1 MKIEHIKIWE
11 YGLSSTQRKI
21 YSTKMHKFEKEK
33 SQINFLSY
41 HLKKLESKISPRQAE
56 GNNKHKKSI
65 KLKTNK
71 QKINEIELV
80 L

>member
-33 SQINFLSY
+33 ISNQFSKLPSQ
-41 HLKKLESKISPRQAE
+41 ETRE
-56 GNNKHKKSI
+56 
-65 KLKTNK
+65 
-71 QKINEIELV
+71 
-80 L
+80 